1 MGAWILIVSFAA
13 STVSYKESFI
23 EVPGQPVLRTREHP
37 SHHIAM
43 QEFASL
49 PACQHTSIEAQK
61 IAPGIRVVCVP
72 KG

>member
-1 MGAWILIVSFAA
+1 MAAWILIVSFAA
-13 STVSYKESFI
+13 STFSYKESFV
-23 EVPGQPVLRTREHP
+23 EVPGQLVLRTRDHP

-43 QEFASL
+43 QEFANL
-49 PACQHTSIEAQK
+49 PACKHASIEAQK